1 MKNLSAK
8 KVPTLFSREAIK
20 ELRKDRFSGNI
31 IIKWENGVIEDL
43 DLTDKRLENQL

>member
-1 MKNLSAK
+1 MKSLSAK

-31 IIKWENGVIEDL
+31 LIRLENGVIEDF
-43 DLTDKRLENQL
+43 DLTDRRLENQL